1 MDNNNDNPIKDRRSS
16 GMIPT
21 GSDML
26 DIVNEMNKGNGGHP
40 HAQGGHPKNVGK
52 PVGGHPGK
60 MTFDMEPIE
69 SIILFMRAA
78 HKMFSVAE
86 KYFGKFNISKGKFN
100 VLMIL
105 FKDFNI
111 SKAKG
116 EIDGMPLSEVAKSLF
131 VTKSTITGLIDGLEK
146 DGYVIRDNSGQKD
159 KRRVAV
165 RLTKEGH
172 AFLHKV
178 MPEHFKALSF
188 FLRNFNEEENKL
200 LKELMKK
207 LLGSIDEI

>member
-1 MDNNNDNPIKDRRSS
+1 MNNDKPAKDRKSS
-16 GMIPT
+16 GIIPA
-21 GSDML
+21 GSDIL
-26 DIVNEMNKGNGGHP
+26 DIVKEMNQGHHGHPPQGHP
-40 HAQGGHPKNVGK
+40 HGAGKPSGHPK
-52 PVGGHPGK
+52 K
-60 MTFDMEPIE
+60 MPFEMESIE
-69 SIILFMRAA
+69 SIIIFMRAA

-86 KYFGKFNISKGKFN
+86 RYFGKFNISKGKFN

-105 FKDFNI
+105 FKDFNM

-116 EIDGMPLSEVAKSLF
+116 KIDGMPLSEVAKSLF

-146 DGYVIRDNSGQKD
+146 DGYVVRDNSGQSD

-172 AFLHKV
+172 GFLHRV

-188 FLRNFNEEENKL
+188 FLRNFNEEENQQLKYLMEKL
-200 LKELMKK
+200 LS
-207 LLGSIDEI
+207 SIDEI

>member
-1 MDNNNDNPIKDRRSS
+1 MDNNHSKDLKEGRKTD
-16 GMIPT
+16 MIPS

-26 DIVNEMNKGNGGHP
+26 NIVHDMNQGHGGHP
-40 HAQGGHPKNVGK
+40 HGQEKPSGHPKSR
-52 PVGGHPGK
+52 P
-60 MTFDMEPIE
+60 FDMEPIE

-105 FKDFNI
+105 FKDFGM

-116 EIDGMPLSEVAKSLF
+116 KIDGMPLSEVAKSLF

-146 DGYVIRDNSGQKD
+146 DGYVVRDNSGQSD

-172 AFLHKV
+172 GFLHRV

-188 FLRNFNEEENKL
+188 FLRNFNEEENQQLKHLMEKL
-200 LKELMKK
+200 LS
-207 LLGSIDEI
+207 SIDEI